1 MINET
6 KAEKLVLVNNGS
18 PIVGRNAAG
27 TADIEIARVNA
38 SDEVEIAA
46 GSAAIKLSGSPI
58 SWTGSNSHDFT
69 VHAQNAGDVEIHAQT
84 GKLSLETTTGTIE
97 IGATN
102 HSRTIT
108 FATGGGAAQQVVTI
122 GSPASSSSLTLDAG
136 TGAINMGA
144 SNSARTINVGT
155 GTAAQIVNIAT
166 GAAAHTVAIGST
178 TAGTA
183 LTLNAGSTGQIN
195 ATARTNVKAAAGLY
209 VTEATGA
216 NGVSIFQQSGTTH
229 TLGSTG
235 TTTTLR
241 VLPTLEMDDNI
252 TILTDKAFS
261 IGAIDKR
268 FNTITCQTTQEKT
281 HDAFAGSAHVT
292 ATSAV
297 QTTNSTTTTLYTS
310 PALLDESGTWVEVHV
325 SAHDT
330 GGSNRGMAVRRA
342 LITRDGGGSAS
353 VVGSV
358 NDSYSNLPGAWGG
371 GVALTAVN
379 IDTTGNTFRVRVQGT
394 SATINWSCSVR
405 YQSVSQNT

>member
-46 GSAAIKLSGSPI
+46 GAASIKLSGSPL
-58 SWTGSNSHDFT
+58 SWTGTNNHKISL
-69 VHAQNAGDVEIHAQT
+69 HAQNAGDADLHTQT
-84 GKLSLETTTGTIE
+84 GTLSLETTTGDIE
-97 IGATN
+97 IGTTN
-102 HSRTIT
+102 HNRTIDVG
-108 FATGGGAAQQVVTI
+108 TGTADQIVTVGSDHGA
-122 GSPASSSSLTLDAG
+122 SSLTLDAG
-136 TGAINMGA
+136 TGALSIGA
-144 SNSARTINVGT
+144 SASARTISIGT
-155 GTAAQIVNIAT
+155 GGAAQTVNIAT
-166 GAAAHTVAIGST
+166 GAAAHTIAIGST

-216 NGVSIFQQSGTTH
+216 NGISIFQQSGSTH

-261 IGAIDKR
+261 IGAEAKR
-268 FNTITCQTTQEKT
+268 FNTITTQTSQQKT
-281 HDAFAGSAHVT
+281 HDAFTGSAHVT
-292 ATSAV
+292 QTGAV
-297 QTTNSTTTTLYTS
+297 QTTNNTTTTLYTS
-310 PALLDESGTWVEVHV
+310 PTLLDESGTWVEVHV
-325 SAHDT
+325 SGHDT
-330 GGSNRGMAVRRA
+330 GGTNRGMAVRRA
-342 LITRDGGGSAS
+342 LITRDGGGGAS

-358 NDSYSNLPGAWGG
+358 NDSYSNLPGTWGG

-394 SATINWSCSVR
+394 GATINWSCTVR
-405 YQSVSQNT
+405 FQTVSSNT